1 MDDDDD
7 DAYPPCAEAPIYT
20 GLRPPLVERPLYLS
34 GAPVPPAV
42 ADACRRAAPIAAAVG
57 GALLGAVAA
66 YFVPRFLDRAVG
78 GFLEPPDDDD
88 YVDIEVDDR

>member
-1 MDDDDD
+1 MDDDDAG
-7 DAYPPCAEAPIYT
+7 DALPYADAPIYA
-20 GLRPPLVERPLYLS
+20 GLRPPLLERPLYLS

-57 GALLGAVAA
+57 GALLGALAGYV
-66 YFVPRFLDRAVG
+66 VPRILDRTVGRFLD
-78 GFLEPPDDDD
+78 PPDDDD